1 MPMKK
6 RRTGKALTLALSV
19 FVTVLVLLAGI
30 CYLNHSLQ
38 LKREEAIYEPM
49 GRQVAVNGHKL
60 NVYNEGAGAHTLV
73 FLSGGGTCSPVLD
86 FKSLYTCLSDDY
98 CTVVVEKAGYGFS
111 EDANVPRD
119 LDTVLSE
126 TREALKLAGFAPP
139 YVLCPHSMS
148 GIEALY
154 WAQQYPEEVIAIVG
168 LDMAVPQAYEN
179 MDINIPMM
187 RLGALA
193 ADLGLT
199 RWIPGLSESDA
210 IRYGTL
216 TEEEQALYRAIF
228 YRRTLT
234 SPMIKEAEEIKT
246 SAEIVQ
252 NGGAVTVPILMFA
265 SDGTGGTGY
274 DTDTWRG
281 FQRDFAAGQPNAV
294 VRELDDPHY
303 IHNHAYR
310 EIALE
315 MKEFLAEVFQGT
327 E

>member
-6 RRTGKALTLALSV
+6 RKIRKGITLTLS
-19 FVTVLVLLAGI
+19 VLVSVLVFLIGV

-38 LKREEAIYEPM
+38 LRREEAIYEPV
-49 GRQVAVNGHKL
+49 GRQVTVNGHKL
-60 NVYNEGAGAHTLV
+60 NFYTEGTGTSALV
-73 FLSGGGTCSPVLD
+73 FLSGSGTCSPVLD
-86 FKSLYTCLSDDY
+86 FKSLYAQLSDDY
-98 CTVVVEKAGYGFS
+98 CIVVVERAGYGFS
-111 EDANVPRD
+111 EDVNVPRD

-126 TREALKLAGFAPP
+126 TREALKLAGFVPP

-154 WAQQYPEEVIAIVG
+154 WAQQYPEEVMAIVG
-168 LDMAVPQAYEN
+168 LDMSVPEAYEN

-193 ADLGLT
+193 ADLGVT

-216 TEEEQALYRAIF
+216 TEEEQDLYRAVF

-234 SPMIKEAEEIKT
+234 SAMINEAKEIKT

-252 NGGAVTVPILMFA
+252 EGGAVSVPLLMFV

-274 DTDTWRG
+274 DTETWRS
-281 FQRDFAAGQPNAV
+281 FQREFAAAQPDAETV
-294 VRELDDPHY
+294 YLDVPHY
-303 IHNHAYR
+303 VHDHAYQA
-310 EIALE
+310 IAE
-315 MKEFLAEVFQGT
+315 RIKDFLAERSIAT